1 MDYLT
6 NASDFMKTR
15 QVALL
20 SVLTALCIA
29 LQLTPRPPNVE
40 FTSLISFTVG
50 VAFGCWFGA
59 ILGASV
65 MFVNGFLSPYGLA
78 GLLIL
83 FQAAGM
89 SLIGLVGGV
98 YSKTLAEGNAKW
110 MPVEVAILG
119 AFLTLTYDMITNVGY
134 AFQFSLFTNSIIV
147 SLIGVLVA
155 GSVFMVI
162 HVASN
167 TVLFMA
173 SIPIV
178 KGIRKLLGR

>member
-1 MDYLT
+1 
-6 NASDFMKTR
+6 
-15 QVALL
+15 
-20 SVLTALCIA
+20 
-29 LQLTPRPPNVE
+29 VE

-50 VAFGCWFGA
+50 VAFGCWFGVV
-59 ILGASV
+59 LGASV

-78 GLLIL
+78 GLVIL

-89 SLIGLVGGV
+89 SLIGLAGGV
-98 YSKTLAEGNAKW
+98 YSKTVAEDKAKW

-119 AFLTLTYDMITNVGY
+119 AFLTLIYDTITNVGY
-134 AFQFSLFTNSIIV
+134 ALQFSMFTNSIIA
-147 SLIGVLVA
+147 SFIGVLVA

-167 TVLFMA
+167 TVLFMT

-178 KGIRKLLGR
+178 KGIQKLLGR

>member
-1 MDYLT
+1 
-6 NASDFMKTR
+6 MKTR

-20 SVLTALCIA
+20 SVLTALCIG

-78 GLLIL
+78 GLLVL

-89 SLIGLVGGV
+89 GLIGFVGGV
-98 YSKTLAEGNAKW
+98 YSKTVAEDKVKR

-119 AFLTLTYDMITNVGY
+119 AFLTLTYDVITNVGY
-134 AFQFSLFTNSIIV
+134 ALQFSLFTNSVIV
-147 SLIGVLVA
+147 SFIGVLVA

-167 TVLFMA
+167 TALFVA
-173 SIPIV
+173 SIPMV
-178 KGIRKLLGR
+178 KGIQKLLGR

>member
-1 MDYLT
+1 MNT
-6 NASDFMKTR
+6 W

-20 SVLTALCIA
+20 SVLIALCFG

-50 VAFGCWFGA
+50 VAFGSWFGG

-65 MFVNGFLSPYGLA
+65 MFVNGFLSPYGLS
-78 GLLIL
+78 GPLVL

-89 SLIGLVGGV
+89 SLIGFAGGG
-98 YSKTLAEGNAKW
+98 YSKTVTEGKGRW

-119 AFLTLTYDMITNVGY
+119 AFLTLTYDIITNVGY
-134 AFQFSLFTNSIIV
+134 ALQFSLLTNSFIV
-147 SLIGVLVA
+147 SFIGVLVA
-155 GSVFMVI
+155 GSVFMAI

-167 TVLFMA
+167 TILFTT
-173 SIPIV
+173 SVPIV
-178 KGIRKLLGR
+178 KGIQKLLGR